1 LTTAAF
7 EASSPNIP
15 FSSGLQNPSYVGA
28 NEGMGE
34 LVGTAE
40 SDGACDGAFEGLRVG
55 VMDGDWDGYSVG

>member
-15 FSSGLQNPSYVGA
+15 FLSGLQNPSYVSA

-40 SDGACDGAFEGLRVG
+40 SNGACDGAFDGLRVS
-55 VMDGDWDGYSVG
+55 VMDRDWDGYSVG